1 MQLDDLTTDLLDA
14 TIRRA
19 LRHGGD
25 FAEVFVEDRRSLG
38 LSLEDR
44 RVERAAGGR
53 EAGFGV
59 RLTSGERTYYSY
71 SDDISEADLGSA
83 ADTVSAALRDGA
95 GAARVVNLGALHA
108 PPATAAI
115 AVAPASVATDVKAAL
130 LRCADEAARA
140 AGDAVSQVMAGY
152 LESRQRVLIVNSLGE
167 FVRDDRTRLRFTVSV
182 VARRDEVIQTGYE
195 SLGKSLGFEILD
207 EAVAQS
213 MARDAAAKA
222 VTMLDARPA
231 PTGPMPVVMG
241 NGFGG
246 TLFHEACGHGLEAD
260 GIAKGSS
267 IYQDKMGDV
276 VASDIVN
283 AYDDGTI
290 AGEWGSAAVDDEGA
304 STHNTLVIEQGRL
317 RGFLYDGLRA
327 REKGVAQTGNGR
339 RQSFRFVPIPRMTT
353 TCIAPGTTSAD
364 EIIAATERGFYAK
377 TLAGGQVEP
386 ASGNFVF
393 GVAEGYLIEH
403 GRITAPLRGAT
414 LVGNGIDVL
423 RSIDMIG
430 DDFEV
435 KSGICG
441 KDGQSVPVG
450 TGQATLRIAA
460 MTVGG
465 TG

>member
-1 MQLDDLTTDLLDA
+1 MQLDDLTADLLDA
-14 TIRRA
+14 TIHRA

-59 RLTSGERTYYSY
+59 RLTSGDRTYYSY
-71 SDDISEADLGSA
+71 SDDLSEADLQRA
-83 ADTVSAALRDGA
+83 ADAVSAALRGGA
-95 GAARVVNLGALHA
+95 GGARVTNLGAVREA
-108 PPATAAI
+108 GATADI
-115 AVAPASVATDVKAAL
+115 AVPPASVATDVKAGL
-130 LRCADEAARA
+130 LRAADEAARA
-140 AGDAVSQVMAGY
+140 VGAAVSQVIAGY
-152 LESRQRVLIVNSLGE
+152 LESRQRLLIANSHGAL
-167 FVRDDRTRLRFTVSV
+167 VADDRTRLRFTVSV
-182 VARRDEVIQTGYE
+182 VARRDGVIQTGYE

-207 EAVAQS
+207 EGVAQTL
-213 MARDAAAKA
+213 AHAAAGKA

-231 PTGPMPVVMG
+231 PTGPMAVVMG

-267 IYQDKMGDV
+267 IYEGKVGDV
-276 VASDIVN
+276 VASAIVN

-290 AGEWGSAAVDDEGA
+290 AGEWGSASVDDEGA
-304 STHNTLVIEQGRL
+304 PTQKTVVIEEGRL

-339 RQSFRFVPIPRMTT
+339 RQSFRHVPIPRMTT
-353 TCIAPGTTSAD
+353 TCIAPGEASAD
-364 EIIAATERGFYAK
+364 EIVAATDHGFYAK
-377 TLAGGQVEP
+377 SLAGGQVEP

-423 RSIDMIG
+423 ESIDMIAS
-430 DDFEV
+430 DFEV

>member
-1 MQLDDLTTDLLDA
+1 
-14 TIRRA
+14 
-19 LRHGGD
+19 
-25 FAEVFVEDRRSLG
+25 
-38 LSLEDR
+38 
-44 RVERAAGGR
+44 
-53 EAGFGV
+53 
-59 RLTSGERTYYSY
+59 
-71 SDDISEADLGSA
+71 
-83 ADTVSAALRDGA
+83 
-95 GAARVVNLGALHA
+95 
-108 PPATAAI
+108 
-115 AVAPASVATDVKAAL
+115 VATDVKAGL
-130 LRCADEAARA
+130 LRAADEAARSA
-140 AGDAVSQVMAGY
+140 DPAVSQVIAGY
-152 LESRQRVLIVNSLGE
+152 LESRQRLLVANSLGAL
-167 FVRDDRTRLRFTVSV
+167 VADDRTRLRFTVNV
-182 VARRDEVIQTGYE
+182 VARRDGVIQTGYE

-207 EAVAQS
+207 EGVAQTL
-213 MARDAAAKA
+213 ARAAAGKA

-231 PTGPMPVVMG
+231 PTGPMAVVMG

-267 IYQDKMGDV
+267 IYEGRMGDL
-276 VASDIVN
+276 VASAIVN
-283 AYDDGTI
+283 AYDDGAI
-290 AGEWGSAAVDDEGA
+290 AGEWGSASVDDEGA
-304 STHNTLVIEQGRL
+304 PTQRTVVIEEGRL

-339 RQSFRFVPIPRMTT
+339 RQSFRHVPIPRMTT
-353 TCIAPGTTSAD
+353 TCIAPGEASAD
-364 EIIAATERGFYAK
+364 DIVAATDHGFYAK
-377 TLAGGQVEP
+377 TLAGGAVEP

-414 LVGNGIDVL
+414 LVGNGIDIL
-423 RSIDMIG
+423 SGIDMIAS
-430 DDFEV
+430 DFEV

>member
-1 MQLDDLTTDLLDA
+1 MQIDDLTAELLDA

-19 LRHGGD
+19 LRNGGD
-25 FAEVFVEDRRSLG
+25 FAEVFVEDRSSLG
-38 LSLEDR
+38 LSLEER

-59 RLTSGERTYYSY
+59 RLTSGDRTYYSH
-71 SDDISEADLGSA
+71 SDDLTEADLESA
-83 ADTVSAALRDGA
+83 ADAVSAALRGGA
-95 GAARVVNLGALHA
+95 GARVTNLGAVREA
-108 PPATAAI
+108 GATATI
-115 AVAPASVATDVKAAL
+115 AVPPSSVATDVKAGL
-130 LRCADEAARA
+130 LRAADEAARA
-140 AGDAVSQVMAGY
+140 ASPAVSQVIAGY
-152 LESRQRVLIVNSLGE
+152 LESRQRLLVANSLGDL
-167 FVRDDRTRLRFTVSV
+167 VADDRTRVRFTVNC
-182 VARRDEVIQTGYE
+182 VARRDGVIQTGYE

-207 EAVAQS
+207 ENVAQRLAHAAANKAVA
-213 MARDAAAKA
+213 
-222 VTMLDARPA
+222 MLDARPA
-231 PTGPMPVVMG
+231 PTGPMAVVMG

-267 IYQDKMGDV
+267 IYEGKVGDV
-276 VASDIVN
+276 VASTIVN

-290 AGEWGSAAVDDEGA
+290 AGEWGSAGVDDEGA
-304 STHNTLVIEQGRL
+304 ATQKTVVIDEGRL

-327 REKGVAQTGNGR
+327 RESGVAQTGNGR
-339 RQSFRFVPIPRMTT
+339 RQSFRHVPIPRMTT
-353 TCIAPGTTSAD
+353 TCIAPGDATAD
-364 EIIAATERGFYAK
+364 DIIAATDHGFYAK
-377 TLAGGQVEP
+377 SLAGGQVEP

-403 GRITAPLRGAT
+403 GRVTSPLRGAT

-423 RSIDMIG
+423 KSIDMIAS
-430 DDFEV
+430 DFEV

>member
-1 MQLDDLTTDLLDA
+1 
-14 TIRRA
+14 
-19 LRHGGD
+19 
-25 FAEVFVEDRRSLG
+25 
-38 LSLEDR
+38 
-44 RVERAAGGR
+44 
-53 EAGFGV
+53 
-59 RLTSGERTYYSY
+59 
-71 SDDISEADLGSA
+71 
-83 ADTVSAALRDGA
+83 
-95 GAARVVNLGALHA
+95 
-108 PPATAAI
+108 
-115 AVAPASVATDVKAAL
+115 
-130 LRCADEAARA
+130 
-140 AGDAVSQVMAGY
+140 
-152 LESRQRVLIVNSLGE
+152 
-167 FVRDDRTRLRFTVSV
+167 
-182 VARRDEVIQTGYE
+182 
-195 SLGKSLGFEILD
+195 
-207 EAVAQS
+207 
-213 MARDAAAKA
+213 
-222 VTMLDARPA
+222 
-231 PTGPMPVVMG
+231 MPVVMG

-304 STHNTLVIEQGRL
+304 PTHNTVVIEEGRL

-353 TCIAPGTTSAD
+353 TCIAPGTASAD

-403 GRITAPLRGAT
+403 GRITSPLRGAT